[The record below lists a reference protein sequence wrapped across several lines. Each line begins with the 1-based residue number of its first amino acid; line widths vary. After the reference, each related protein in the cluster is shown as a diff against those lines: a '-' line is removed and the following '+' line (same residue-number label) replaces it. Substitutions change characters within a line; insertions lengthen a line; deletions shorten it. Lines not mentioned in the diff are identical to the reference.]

1 MFDDMYIPWTPRC
14 ILRSN
19 PGKPA
24 PVSQSAPQTQ
34 TPEVCPRT
42 LHIARALMAHAVE
55 PFPEAARAIS
65 AAFAAFIRGAL
76 QLNFTPDDPSAWT
89 VLPPN
94 PI

>member
-1 MFDDMYIPWTPRC
+1 
-14 ILRSN
+14 
-19 PGKPA
+19 
-24 PVSQSAPQTQ
+24 
-34 TPEVCPRT
+34 
-42 LHIARALMAHAVE
+42 MAHAVE

-76 QLNFTPDDPSAWT
+76 QLNLTPEDPSAWT